1 MSGAP
6 PSLPHVLS
14 GSCCYCIAGYAI
26 PRSGLLHM
34 PQLARPLGSSNT
46 ALVLATNMIQPLD
59 KRDPRTTG
67 SQVATDPA
75 AATHNS
81 P

>member
-6 PSLPHVLS
+6 ASLLHVLS
-14 GSCCYCIAGYAI
+14 GSCCYCIAGCAI
-26 PRSGLLHM
+26 PRSRLLHM

-46 ALVLATNMIQPLD
+46 ALVLATKLIHPLD

-67 SQVATDPA
+67 SQVPTDPA
-75 AATHNS
+75 GATHNS

>member
-1 MSGAP
+1 MSGATA
-6 PSLPHVLS
+6 SLPHVLS
-14 GSCCYCIAGYAI
+14 ASCCYCIAAYAI

-34 PQLARPLGSSNT
+34 PQLPRLLRSSNT
-46 ALVLATNMIQPLD
+46 ALVLATKPIHPLD
-59 KRDPRTTG
+59 KRDRRTTG

-75 AATHNS
+75 GATHNS

>member
-1 MSGAP
+1 MNDAP
-6 PSLPHVLS
+6 ASLPHVLS
-14 GSCCYCIAGYAI
+14 GSRRFSTAGYAI

-46 ALVLATNMIQPLD
+46 ALVLATKLFYPLD
-59 KRDPRTTG
+59 KRDCRTTR

-75 AATHNS
+75 GATHNS